1 MKLVLCTR
9 NPGKVAELA
18 ALLHPTFHVIG
29 PDEVGVVEELPE
41 TGDTLEANAEQK
53 ARWVHDRC
61 GLPCIA
67 DDSGLEVDAL
77 GGAPGVHSAHYA
89 GEARDPGANMR
100 KLLRALEG
108 HGDRTARF
116 RTVIAFVED
125 GRAQLF
131 HGVVKGRILS
141 APRGTAGFGYDPL
154 FAPEGEERSFAE
166 MTTEKKNRISHR
178 ARAMAALLEHVRTR

>member
-18 ALLHPTFHVIG
+18 TLLPPTFHVIG

>member
-18 ALLHPTFHVIG
+18 ALLPPTFHVIG

-89 GEARDPGANMR
+89 GEARDAGANMR

-108 HGDRTARF
+108 HRDRTARF

-166 MTTEKKNRISHR
+166 MTTGKKNRISHR

>member
-18 ALLHPTFHVIG
+18 ALLPPTFHVIG

-89 GEARDPGANMR
+89 GAARDPER
-100 KLLRALEG
+100 P
-108 HGDRTARF
+108 H
-116 RTVIAFVED
+116 
-125 GRAQLF
+125 AQ
-131 HGVVKGRILS
+131 
-141 APRGTAGFGYDPL
+141 
-154 FAPEGEERSFAE
+154 E
-166 MTTEKKNRISHR
+166 
-178 ARAMAALLEHVRTR
+178 TR

>member
-18 ALLHPTFHVIG
+18 ALLPPTFHVIG

>member
-18 ALLHPTFHVIG
+18 ALLPSTFHVIG
-29 PDEVGVVEELPE
+29 PDQVGVVEELPE
-41 TGDTLEANAEQK
+41 TGDTLEANAVQK

-67 DDSGLEVDAL
+67 DDTGLEVDAL

-89 GEARDPGANMR
+89 GAARDPGANMR
-100 KLLRALEG
+100 KLLHALEG
-108 HGDRTARF
+108 CGDRKARF
-116 RTVIAFVED
+116 RTVIAFVQD
-125 GRAQLF
+125 GREQLF
-131 HGVVKGRILS
+131 HGVVEGRILS
-141 APRGTAGFGYDPL
+141 APRGTGGFGYDPL

-166 MTTEKKNRISHR
+166 MTPGEKNRISHR
-178 ARAMAALLEHVRTR
+178 ARTTAALLEHLRAG

>member
-18 ALLHPTFHVIG
+18 ALLPPTFHVIG

-166 MTTEKKNRISHR
+166 MTTGKKNRISHR

>member
-18 ALLHPTFHVIG
+18 ALLPPTFHVIG

-89 GEARDPGANMR
+89 GEARDAGANMR

-166 MTTEKKNRISHR
+166 MTTGKKNRISHR